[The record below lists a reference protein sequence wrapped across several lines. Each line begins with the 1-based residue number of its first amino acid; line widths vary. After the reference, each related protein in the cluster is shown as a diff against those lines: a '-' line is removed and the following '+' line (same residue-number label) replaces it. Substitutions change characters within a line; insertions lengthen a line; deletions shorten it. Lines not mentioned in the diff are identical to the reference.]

1 VKSSRRDRLI
11 ASTPRVGQYFWVDF
25 PHDAYK
31 PEFTGEHPG
40 IVIRAARH
48 LEDACIIV
56 PVTSSPWDN
65 AKHMHRLTRN
75 PNPRGHA
82 EGVVAW
88 AVCDHLY
95 TVHAARLRPVT
106 DLRRRPIYPKVAPD
120 DLQAVFAAIRKAL
133 HHVFETPPEGEPVAA
148 ASRPGTQTLPP
159 RR

>member
-1 VKSSRRDRLI
+1 MI

-48 LEDACIIV
+48 LEDACVIV
-56 PVTSSPWDN
+56 PVTSSPWEN
-65 AKHMHRLTRN
+65 AKHMHRLART
-75 PNPRGHA
+75 PNPRGQA
-82 EGVVAW
+82 EGVIAW

-95 TVHAARLRPVT
+95 TIHTARLRPVT
-106 DLRRRPIYPKVAPD
+106 DRHHRPTYPKVDPPD
-120 DLQAVFAAIRKAL
+120 LRAVFAAIRKAL
-133 HHVFETPPEGEPVAA
+133 HHVFEVPPDDEPAA
-148 ASRPGTQTLPP
+148 PAVRGPGTLTLPP